1 MVRDWEGCRWPLFD
15 RIEITGL
22 FGNRNEI
29 INFEK
34 GDFVNIMYGLNG
46 SGKTTVLALI
56 NALLTQDYASLVR
69 LPFEEVKVFASR
81 LINRDTRTELC
92 FERNITEKNE
102 MIKEIKDIPGVEI
115 YIDSDQDDSFIGL
128 DIRFPDSKFFED
140 VQELTIRKYSNATV
154 CYCELPLAAGGSGQ
168 KTNSKSRMIN
178 GGIVL
183 EIEESLQRSIYSN
196 DTKEKEIFN
205 KLKDI
210 DKEIL
215 QSGRELFNTV
225 GGNHSDHIW
234 LRTLSSFDLIDE
246 DWEHIANH
254 HDDFE
259 INRISNSRYHF
270 NKDETY
276 QPIVEIKD
284 KNGDKYEMNEFLNY
298 HLDENTYRRLLSSD
312 RMLRYRA
319 EFVHD
324 PDIGTEANPF
334 LPEGDPTGI
343 NLLRIGESEAKII
356 DDFFLI
362 ETEDLLFV
370 GSEPR
375 YAMNK
380 SNPLKSD
387 VNVVFLPASRIVGD
401 LINPTSQLID
411 FANSVQKRYT
421 EAVSFLKQQSEMIS
435 LFINSD
441 IFDEKSYYEYAD
453 YFEKDQFGSPK
464 REHRMFGMGAT
475 GLDHEIENTHG
486 FLELA
491 CSSLVHFESQIESC
505 TPNLKKYLDTLNKT
519 TDLIPKEKNVIHLL
533 EQNIN
538 FENINI
544 AIEDLTS
551 FWIVTEVLGE
561 HFDKL
566 ISLDIN
572 GKIMLYD
579 ETGKQLPLQALS
591 SGEKQLMMLYWKI
604 LSSMR
609 RDVTENIV
617 IIDEPELSL
626 HISWQRDFV
635 ENLLDILVHQRK
647 FGDEADSGY
656 DVKIIIATHSPSIL
670 VNQFEFSYEL
680 GNSDGV

>member
-1 MVRDWEGCRWPLFD
+1 VVRSWEGNTIPLFD

-22 FGNRNEI
+22 FGNRDEI

-56 NALLTQDYASLVR
+56 NALLAQDYTSLVR

-81 LINRDTRTELC
+81 LIGRGTNTELC
-92 FERNITEKNE
+92 FTKNITEENE
-102 MIKEIKDIPGVEI
+102 IIKEIKHIKGVKTF
-115 YIDSDQDDSFIGL
+115 IDTDADGSFIGF
-128 DIRFPDSKFFED
+128 DISFPESKYFED
-140 VQELTIRKYSNATV
+140 VQELTIKKYSNATV
-154 CYCELPLAAGGSGQ
+154 CYCELPIAAGGSGK
-168 KTNSKSRMIN
+168 KTNPKSRMIN
-178 GGIVL
+178 GGVVL

-196 DTKEKEIFN
+196 DTKQKEIFN
-205 KLKDI
+205 KLKNI
-210 DKEIL
+210 DKDTL
-215 QSGRELFNTV
+215 QATGELFNTV
-225 GGNHSDHIW
+225 GGNHSGHIW
-234 LRTLSSFDLIDE
+234 LRTLSSFDLVDE
-246 DWEHIANH
+246 DWEYIANH

-270 NKDETY
+270 NRDETY

-284 KNGDKYEMNEFLNY
+284 KDGNKYEMNEFLNY

-312 RMLRYRA
+312 RMFRYRA
-319 EFVHD
+319 EFIHD
-324 PDIGTEANPF
+324 PDIGTEASP
-334 LPEGDPTGI
+334 LVPKGDPTGI
-343 NLLRIGESEAKII
+343 NLLRIGESEAKLI
-356 DDFFLI
+356 DNFLLI
-362 ETEDLLFV
+362 ETEDLPFV
-370 GSEPR
+370 GAELR
-375 YAMNK
+375 YGLK
-380 SNPLKSD
+380 THNPLKSD

-421 EAVSFLKQQSEMIS
+421 EAVSFLKQQSAMIS

-441 IFDEKSYYEYAD
+441 MFDEKSYYEYAD
-453 YFEKDQFGSPK
+453 YFEKDQFGGLK
-464 REHRMFGMGAT
+464 REYTLFGRGVFK
-475 GLDHEIENTHG
+475 LDHEIENTHG

-505 TPNLKKYLDTLNKT
+505 TPNLKKYLDTLNQT
-519 TDLIPKEKNVIHLL
+519 TDSTPKNKNVIHLL

-538 FENINI
+538 FENIYI
-544 AIEDLTS
+544 AIADLTS

-561 HFDKL
+561 HFDKS

-579 ETGKQLPLQALS
+579 ETGKKLPLQALS

-626 HISWQRDFV
+626 HISWQRDFI

-647 FGDEADSGY
+647 FGDEADGGY

>member
-1 MVRDWEGCRWPLFD
+1 VVRDWEGCRWPLFD

-22 FGNRNEI
+22 FGNRDEI

-46 SGKTTVLALI
+46 SGKTTVLAII
-56 NALLTQDYASLVR
+56 NALLTQDYVSLVR
-69 LPFEEVKVFASR
+69 LPFEEIKVFASR
-81 LINRDTRTELC
+81 LIHRDINTELC
-92 FERNITEKNE
+92 FTINITEENE
-102 MIKEIKDIPGVEI
+102 IIKEIKHIKGAKTF
-115 YIDSDQDDSFIGL
+115 IDTSQDGSFVGL
-128 DIRFPDSKFFED
+128 DISFPESKYFED
-140 VQELTIRKYSNATV
+140 VQKLTIRKYSNATV
-154 CYCELPLAAGGSGQ
+154 CYCEVPLAAGGSGL
-168 KTNSKSRMIN
+168 KTNTSSRMVN

-196 DTKEKEIFN
+196 DTKQKEIFN

-215 QSGRELFNTV
+215 QSYGELFNTV
-225 GGNHSDHIW
+225 GGNHSSQVC

-246 DWEHIANH
+246 DWEYIANH
-254 HDDFE
+254 HDNFE

-270 NKDETY
+270 NRDETY

-284 KNGDKYEMNEFLNY
+284 KNGNEYDMNEFINY
-298 HLDENTYRRLLSSD
+298 HLDEETYQRLLSSD
-312 RMLRYRA
+312 RMFRYSA
-319 EFVHD
+319 KFVHD
-324 PDIGTEANPF
+324 PDFGTEANPL
-334 LPEGDPTGI
+334 LPERDPDGI
-343 NLLRIGESEAKII
+343 NLLRIGESEAKLI

-362 ETEDLLFV
+362 ETEEFPFV

-375 YAMNK
+375 YAMNP

-411 FANSVQKRYT
+411 FANSIQKRYT

-441 IFDEKSYYEYAD
+441 MFDEKSYYEYAD
-453 YFEKDQFGSPK
+453 YFEKDQFGKPK
-464 REHRMFGMGAT
+464 REFSMFGGGAIRP
-475 GLDHEIENTHG
+475 DHEIENTHTY
-486 FLELA
+486 LELA
-491 CSSLVHFESQIESC
+491 CSSLVHFEDQIESC

-519 TDLIPKEKNVIHLL
+519 TDLIPKKKNVIHLL
-533 EQNIN
+533 EHNIN
-538 FENINI
+538 FENIYI
-544 AIEDLTS
+544 AIADLTS

-561 HFDKL
+561 HFEKS
-566 ISLDIN
+566 ISLDVN
-572 GKIMLYD
+572 GKIMLFD

-635 ENLLDILVHQRK
+635 ENLLDILVYQRK
-647 FGDEADSGY
+647 FGDEADGGY